1 MGADVL
7 KFYPLKSCAGQAR
20 FLCLA
25 LALGLLAGLLLVP
38 VLPANAES
46 LKGETESTANIRQTG
61 DVEVQAPEKKRY
73 LIEFYANREFISD
86 GFGNWDSGGMRL
98 TRSGEG
104 HAWYMELNAYNRK
117 DGDGSAGQ
125 IVAGL
130 YKDWTDWLY
139 TFTSMSSGTN
149 VDFLPRFRADQD
161 FNFKLTEKRNIVWT
175 LGGTFI
181 SYYNNSSD
189 TILSTALNYYLPG
202 WIFGGRYFYNIS
214 NPGALKSSSYS
225 LSVDQGYWNRY
236 MNTVIV
242 SWGKQAYY
250 ATYLDSPQEV
260 KRESTSVLLR
270 HRNWIDEDWGFWV
283 QGGYLSIKNGY
294 HGESLGMGLFF
305 YY

>member
-1 MGADVL
+1 MC
-7 KFYPLKSCAGQAR
+7 KFYKFKTSV
-20 FLCLA
+20 A
-25 LALGLLAGLLLVP
+25 LLFAFGLLAAAFSP
-38 VLPANAES
+38 VAAES
-46 LKGETESTANIRQTG
+46 LKGETEGTANIRQTG
-61 DVEVQAPEKKRY
+61 DVEVQAPEKKNY
-73 LIEFYANREFISD
+73 LIEFYANREFISEA
-86 GFGNWDSGGMRL
+86 FGDWDSGGMRL

-125 IVAGL
+125 IVGGL

-149 VDFLPRFRADQD
+149 VDYLPRFRVDQD
-161 FNFKLTEKRNIVWT
+161 FNFKLTEQRNIVWT

-202 WIFGGRYFYNIS
+202 WIFGFRYFYNIS

-225 LSVDQGYWNRY
+225 ASVDQGYWGRY

-250 ATYLDSPQEV
+250 ATYLDSPAEV
-260 KRESTSVLLR
+260 KRDSRAVLLR
-270 HRNWIDEDWGFWV
+270 HRNWIGEDWGLWV
-283 QGGYLSIKNGY
+283 QGGILSIVNGY
-294 HGESLGMGLFF
+294 HGTSLGTGLFF
-305 YY
+305 YF